1 MVNDLYAQYKATL
14 QDDRQQLL
22 SRYEIIDIGH
32 KVVGVGSVGLL
43 AFALLMRGRDE
54 DDLMVLQV
62 KQAQASVL
70 EGFTKRSAWDQHGH
84 RVVTGQR
91 LMQAAGDSFLGW
103 VEGPSGRSYYVR
115 QLRDMKWS
123 PDPATLTSTGLQQ
136 YALMCG
142 HTLARAHARS
152 GDAIAI
158 AAYLGSGSSFDQAM
172 TAFADSYAD
181 QVHHDFQAF
190 TAAISDSRITAVEEA
205 NGGEGLRGAQQAT
218 RPTTN
223 HTPPKRKAATKA

>member
-1 MVNDLYAQYKATL
+1 
-14 QDDRQQLL
+14 
-22 SRYEIIDIGH
+22 
-32 KVVGVGSVGLL
+32 
-43 AFALLMRGRDE
+43 MRGRDD

-70 EGFTKRSAWDQHGH
+70 EGFTHASPYTQHGQ

-103 VEGPSGRSYYVR
+103 VDGVSGRSYYVR

-123 PDPATLTSTGLQQ
+123 PDPATLDGPALHR
-136 YALMCG
+136 YAVLCG

-158 AAYLGSGSSFDQAM
+158 AAYLGSGSSFDRAIA
-172 TAFADSYAD
+172 AFSSSYAD
-181 QVHHDFQAF
+181 QVHHDFEAF
-190 TAAISDSRITAVEEA
+190 TAAIADSSITAVEEA
-205 NGGEGLRGAQQAT
+205 AGGEGLRGAQQAAK
-218 RPTTN
+218 PTPNKATDKQRAA
-223 HTPPKRKAATKA
+223 PKP